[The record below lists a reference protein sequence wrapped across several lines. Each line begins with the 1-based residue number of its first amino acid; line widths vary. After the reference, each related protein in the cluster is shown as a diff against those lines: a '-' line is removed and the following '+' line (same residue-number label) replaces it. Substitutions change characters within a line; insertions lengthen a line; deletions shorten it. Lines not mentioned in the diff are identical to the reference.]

1 MLPKG
6 VAMPYAK
13 RNRLIEFLRQIEL
26 LHIF

>member
-13 RNRLIEFLRQIEL
+13 RKRLIE
-26 LHIF
+26 